1 MQVDY
6 QDFGSIARVTISSSV
21 LGMRQHRRA
30 VDAALMCST
39 VTARTSGLLLLRTV
53 ITGKTPAV
61 MRAYKAITQEAA
73 RWA

>member
-1 MQVDY
+1 MQIDY
-6 QDFGSIARVTISSSV
+6 QDSGAIARITIRSSV
-21 LGMRQHRRA
+21 LAMRKHRRA
-30 VDAALMCST
+30 VDAALLCST
-39 VTARTSGLLLLRTV
+39 VTARTSGLVILRTE

>member
-1 MQVDY
+1 MQIDY
-6 QDFGSIARVTISSSV
+6 QDSGAIARITIRSSL
-21 LGMRQHRRA
+21 LGMCKHRRA
-30 VDAALMCST
+30 VDAAMLCSA

>member
-1 MQVDY
+1 MQIDY
-6 QDFGSIARVTISSSV
+6 QDSGAIARITIRSSV
-21 LGMRQHRRA
+21 FAMFQHRRA
-30 VDAALMCST
+30 VDAALMCSA
-39 VTARTSGLLLLRTV
+39 VTARTSGLLLVRTV